1 MGTVSAGAFLVLP
14 VLRWYALAARIPGR
28 HPRARHALITTGE
41 VDPSPSHGT
50 IIESTPLTDPMT
62 DHTWTENAMRC
73 AAARLRDLRPFEHQ
87 SWAHYRQ
94 QRERETLT
102 ALYTLYWS
110 QQ

>member
-1 MGTVSAGAFLVLP
+1 MTLTGQVDILPHHPVVLTSQP
-14 VLRWYALAARIPGR
+14 
-28 HPRARHALITTGE
+28 H
-41 VDPSPSHGT
+41 
-50 IIESTPLTDPMT
+50 TPDAMT